1 MASEFQ
7 QRWVDFVNDVGEKKA
22 RKVLIK
28 AFEKPVLKFAKE
40 LTEFRQTQYDSMFSI
55 STNIVEMRVAK
66 SDRYQNWYGYSKG
79 ETYPYYR
86 KESHT
91 MRTKKRKTYTRG
103 SQFGGR
109 KTEKV
114 KSMEPGQMSTK
125 TRESLVC
132 VYNPKTGILSVPI
145 IKEDEKKHSVFEKD
159 KEIIIDVLTS
169 DILKHF
175 NTGLIP
181 SDMDIRFEKA
191 QREAADN
198 LFKRMKREGY

>member
-7 QRWVDFVNDVGEKKA
+7 QTWVNYINNVGKKKA
-22 RKVLIK
+22 TKTLLKSFRNPFI
-28 AFEKPVLKFAKE
+28 KFAKE

-66 SDRYQNWYGYSKG
+66 SDRYSDFYGYSEG
-79 ETYPYYR
+79 QSYPYYR
-86 KESHT
+86 SESHT
-91 MRTKKRKTYTRG
+91 MRTKKRTTYTRG
-103 SQFGGR
+103 SQFGGT
-109 KTEKV
+109 KIEKV
-114 KSMEPGQMSTK
+114 TSIKPGQMSQK

-132 VYNPKTGILSVPI
+132 AYNPKTGILSVPI

-175 NTGLIP
+175 KTGLIP

-191 QREAADN
+191 QREAAEN
-198 LFKRMKREGY
+198 LFKRIKREGY